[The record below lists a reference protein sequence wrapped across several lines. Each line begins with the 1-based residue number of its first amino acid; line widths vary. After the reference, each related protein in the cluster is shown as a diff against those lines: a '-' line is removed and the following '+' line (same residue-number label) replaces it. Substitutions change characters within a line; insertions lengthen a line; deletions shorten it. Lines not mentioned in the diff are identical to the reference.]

1 MAKKVRD
8 LSDKAKE
15 ILKVLKENTD
25 KELTLKEIAD
35 LGVEKPNGSHLKAL
49 ENRELVTS
57 RDVEIEVTTTRT
69 VKAYSIV
76 SKNEE
81 SE

>member
-15 ILKVLKENTD
+15 ILKVLENHSDET
-25 KELTLKEIAD
+25 LTLKEIAE

-49 ENRELVTS
+49 ENRGLVTS
-57 RDVEIEVTTTRT
+57 QDIEVEVTTTRT
-69 VKAYSIV
+69 VKAYSI
-76 SKNEE
+76 KNKE